1 MTFSQVLYIYGIII
15 VEFLFEYS
23 VFAVLFLYKLNRR
36 NKFALRAALGFAAIF
51 ALGLP
56 VACFYTVFGNTVWG
70 RIFVYTFLFFGVYSA
85 ILSLFR
91 GKLFYG
97 AYRLRYGLRRAEP
110 CL

>member
-23 VFAVLFLYKLNRR
+23 VFAVLGPDICLY
-36 NKFALRAALGFAAIF
+36 
-51 ALGLP
+51 
-56 VACFYTVFGNTVWG
+56 VS
-70 RIFVYTFLFFGVYSA
+70 FFGVYSA